1 MIIHTVNSGDTL
13 YKLASTYGV
22 SIEEIT
28 KINEANS
35 NDTLVIGQ
43 TLVIPTNTMEYIVK
57 SGDTLYSIAQ
67 RLKVP
72 LESLIKSNP
81 QITNPAQIRIGD
93 KLTIEDTNGKLRS
106 VEVNGYALPGID
118 YDVLIKT
125 LPNLTYISIFSYQIK
140 NDGTF
145 DPIDDEEIVNEAKR
159 FNVAPLMVITN
170 IGDRGFDSDIT
181 RAILNNQEIRTSLI
195 QNLITA
201 MKNKGYYGLNVDFE
215 YIYPEDREAY
225 NTFIKELSE
234 ILELNDLKL
243 FTALAPKESE
253 QQIGLLYQAH
263 DYKFHGKY
271 VDKVVLMT
279 YEWGYLYGEPQAVSP
294 INPIRNVL
302 NYAVKVIPSEKILMG
317 MSNYGY
323 DWTLPYKQ
331 GTPAKTL
338 SNTGAVKL
346 ARKVGANIE
355 YSEKDQSPFF
365 TYYSQNIKHIVW
377 FDDARSYFARLKL
390 VDEYNL
396 AGVSYW
402 TINQYYPQNWLVLN
416 DLYDIVKVI

>member
-1 MIIHTVNSGDTL
+1 MIIHTVNNGDTL

-28 KINEANS
+28 KINEVDP

-106 VEVNGYALPGID
+106 IEVNGYALPGID

-145 DPIDDEEIVNEAKR
+145 DPIDDEEIINEAKK

-181 RAILNNQEIRTSLI
+181 RAILNNQEIRTRLI

-225 NTFIKELSE
+225 NTFVQELSE
-234 ILELNDLKL
+234 QLALNNLKL

-253 QQIGLLYQAH
+253 RQTGLLYQAH
-263 DYKFHGKY
+263 DYAFHGRY
-271 VDKVVLMT
+271 VDRIVLMT

-355 YSEKDQSPFF
+355 YSEKDQAPFF
-365 TYYSQNIKHIVW
+365 TYYSQNVKHIVW

-416 DLYDIVKVI
+416 DLYDIVKVV